1 MQCLQLH
8 GCLILTPPTTT
19 HPHTRGPILALQNN
33 SVKQLEDRRAETE
46 RALLQ
51 KHELTVAQERDQQ
64 RRSREEEKRKVC
76 VCVRVCGPVWGA
88 CGRRPMYPALFVHLC
103 RVVMTSFIA
112 VIVCRRG
119 AKGRRGGR

>member
-8 GCLILTPPTTT
+8 GCLILTPSTTT
-19 HPHTRGPILALQNN
+19 HPHTCGPILALQNN

-76 VCVRVCGPVWGA
+76 VRVSVALCGVPVAG
-88 CGRRPMYPALFVHLC
+88 GLC
-103 RVVMTSFIA
+103 ILHCSYICA
-112 VIVCRRG
+112 G
-119 AKGRRGGR
+119 WS